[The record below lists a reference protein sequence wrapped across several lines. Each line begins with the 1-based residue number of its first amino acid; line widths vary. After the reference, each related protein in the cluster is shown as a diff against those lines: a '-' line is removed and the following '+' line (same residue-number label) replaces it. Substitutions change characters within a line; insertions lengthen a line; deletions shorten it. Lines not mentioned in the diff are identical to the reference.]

1 MGRHCNSPSARV
13 TRSVG
18 ASYQTPRLGA
28 CGSVLWLPVSAI
40 FLADVVSLPVGT
52 GGSGVR
58 GERRG
63 WAGTPRT
70 PHFQFRSEFAA
81 AISFN
86 RQRALGTYTEVQW
99 SVTLSA
105 SYRSIVRLAARHPS
119 PRQGSPP
126 TGFPLTVAV
135 PHPPDVHRPAGLPD
149 NERQLRNPGRAH
161 RSGFS
166 FLCPCPIVHGRH
178 EATARHRD
186 RLPNVLQSSS
196 ASRLTAGAAGFLTLI
211 QSADR
216 PLRYFDPSR
225 FDTIPSQPSLQW

>member
-70 PHFQFRSEFAA
+70 RAASIFDGNGVVAPTLFR
-81 AISFN
+81 
-86 RQRALGTYTEVQW
+86 
-99 SVTLSA
+99 
-105 SYRSIVRLAARHPS
+105 
-119 PRQGSPP
+119 
-126 TGFPLTVAV
+126 
-135 PHPPDVHRPAGLPD
+135 
-149 NERQLRNPGRAH
+149 
-161 RSGFS
+161 
-166 FLCPCPIVHGRH
+166 
-178 EATARHRD
+178 
-186 RLPNVLQSSS
+186 
-196 ASRLTAGAAGFLTLI
+196 
-211 QSADR
+211 
-216 PLRYFDPSR
+216 
-225 FDTIPSQPSLQW
+225 